1 MNLLKE
7 TLSVF
12 NSYNLVAHNILFIG
26 CEETAHRCSW
36 EQFQTLADREYDGGY
51 GCAEVLTDLVI
62 VFVDGTKLSRSEYD
76 GSEWWS
82 VQKPFVMPEET
93 KEINSL
99 FVENYNYRFQDLK
112 EDYWNDVASD
122 GEADGDA
129 LASAGFGTDEDY
141 GFFGDEY

>member
-1 MNLLKE
+1 
-7 TLSVF
+7 
-12 NSYNLVAHNILFIG
+12 
-26 CEETAHRCSW
+26 
-36 EQFQTLADREYDGGY
+36 
-51 GCAEVLTDLVI
+51 
-62 VFVDGTKLSRSEYD
+62 
-76 GSEWWS
+76 
-82 VQKPFVMPEET
+82 MPEET
-93 KEINSL
+93 KEIDSL